1 MTYYSADQLEAAEDD
16 HARLELHLSAYTTA
30 ADRVRFVRLL
40 PDAWGETGEPRKDNS
55 RDDL

>member
-1 MTYYSADQLEAAEDD
+1 MSYQADLLEAEEDN

-40 PDAWGETGEPRKDNS
+40 PDAWGQTGEPRKDNS
-55 RDDL
+55 REDL